1 MATPSASSRPS
12 ARAIGSV
19 LVFHN
24 EAKPESRQTA
34 LKAAA
39 LLRRKKVKV
48 WLAGSR
54 PPRAAL
60 DQADMAVAIGG
71 DGTMLRVARLA
82 APRGLPL
89 LGVHAG
95 GLGFLA
101 GAESRGLEAGLRA
114 ALSGRLAVQERSLL
128 SVEVYRGLRRLLGPT
143 LVLNEC
149 VIRTGDQARAVTL
162 SLRSDDGA
170 VADYFGDG
178 LIVATPTGST
188 AYALAAAGPIVDPSL
203 EVNLVVP
210 ICPHALTQ
218 RPLIV
223 PASMPLAIRHER
235 RRFHEPP
242 AVHVSL
248 DGQRGRELLVG
259 DEVRVRPGGTLR
271 LLMPRGRSF
280 FDALRLKLQWGV
292 R

>member
-1 MATPSASSRPS
+1 MATPSKSVPPS
-12 ARAIGSV
+12 GRAIGSV

-24 EAKPESRQTA
+24 EARPESRRIA
-34 LKAAA
+34 RLAAS
-39 LLRRKKVKV
+39 LLRKRRVKV
-48 WLAGSR
+48 WMAGNR
-54 PPRAAL
+54 PPAGAL
-60 DQADMAVAIGG
+60 ERADMAVAVGG

-101 GAESRGLEAGLRA
+101 GAQLRGLVGSLDA
-114 ALSGRLAVQERSLL
+114 ALDGRMNIQERSLL
-128 SVEVYRGLRRLLGPT
+128 SIEVYRGPRRLLGPT
-143 LVLNEC
+143 LALNEC
-149 VIRTGDQARAVTL
+149 VIRTGDQARAVNL
-162 SLRSDDGA
+162 SMRGDGA
-170 VADYFGDG
+170 SVADYFGDG

-188 AYALAAAGPIVDPSL
+188 AYALAASGPIVDPSL
-203 EVNLVVP
+203 DVNLVVP

-223 PASMPLAIRHER
+223 PASLPLVIRHER
-235 RRFHEPP
+235 RRLHEAPR
-242 AVHVSL
+242 VHVSL

-259 DEVRVRPGGTLR
+259 DEVRVRPGGSLR
-271 LLMPRGRSF
+271 LLMPPERSF
-280 FDALRLKLQWGV
+280 FDALRRKLQWGV

>member
-1 MATPSASSRPS
+1 MVTPSVSSPPS
-12 ARAIGSV
+12 GRAIGSV

-24 EAKPESRQTA
+24 EAKPESRRAAQQTA
-34 LKAAA
+34 AY
-39 LLRRKKVKV
+39 LRKRKVKV
-48 WLAGSR
+48 WLADRRVPAG
-54 PPRAAL
+54 AL
-60 DQADMAVAIGG
+60 DRADLAVAIGG

-101 GAESRGLEAGLRA
+101 GADANGLAAGLQA
-114 ALSGRLAVQERSLL
+114 ALKGRLQIQERSML
-128 SVEVYRGLRRLLGPT
+128 SVEVYRGPRRLFGPT

-162 SLRSDDGA
+162 SLRSETGL

-223 PASMPLAIRHER
+223 PAATPLTIRHER
-235 RRFHEPP
+235 RRLHEPP
-242 AVHVSL
+242 PVHVSL
-248 DGQRGRELLVG
+248 DGQRGRELLIG
-259 DEVRVRPGGTLR
+259 DEVRVRPGGALR
-271 LLMPRGRSF
+271 LLMPPDRSF
-280 FDALRLKLQWGV
+280 FDALRRKLSWGV

>member
-1 MATPSASSRPS
+1 MAKPSSSPPPS
-12 ARAIGSV
+12 GRAIGSV

-24 EAKPESRQTA
+24 EAKPESYQAALQTA
-34 LKAAA
+34 AY
-39 LLRRKKVKV
+39 LRKRKVKV
-48 WLAGSR
+48 WLAGRR
-54 PPRAAL
+54 PPAGAL
-60 DQADMAVAIGG
+60 EQADLAVAIGG

-101 GAESRGLEAGLRA
+101 GADAGGLARGLDA
-114 ALSGRLAVQERSLL
+114 ALSGRLVIQERSMLA
-128 SVEVYRGLRRLLGPT
+128 VEVYRGLRRVLGPT

-162 SLRSDDGA
+162 SLRSDGRA
-170 VADYFGDG
+170 IADYFGDG

-203 EVNLVVP
+203 DVNLVVP

-223 PASMPLAIRHER
+223 PASLPLSIRHER

-259 DEVRVRPGGTLR
+259 DEVRLRPGGSLR
-271 LLMPRGRSF
+271 LLMPPERSF
-280 FDALRLKLQWGV
+280 FDALRRKLQWGV

>member
-1 MATPSASSRPS
+1 MSSPPSGRE
-12 ARAIGSV
+12 IGSV
-19 LVFHN
+19 LVFFN
-24 EAKPESRQTA
+24 EARPESRLTA
-34 LKAAA
+34 RKATAY
-39 LLRRKKVKV
+39 LRRRKVKV
-48 WLAGSR
+48 WLTGNR
-54 PPRAAL
+54 PPAGAL
-60 DQADMAVAIGG
+60 DAAGMALAIGG
-71 DGTMLRVARLA
+71 DGTMLRVARMA

-101 GAESRGLEAGLRA
+101 GCDARGLLPALREALA
-114 ALSGRLAVQERSLL
+114 GRLKTQERSLL
-128 SVEVYRGLRRLLGPT
+128 TVEVYRGPRRLFGPT

-162 SLRSDDGA
+162 SLRTDGTA

-188 AYALAAAGPIVDPSL
+188 AYALAASGPIVDPSL

-223 PASMPLAIRHER
+223 PATMPLVIRHEPR
-235 RRFHEPP
+235 SFHEAPP
-242 AVHVSL
+242 VHVSL
-248 DGQRGRELLVG
+248 DGRRGRELLVG

-271 LLMPRGRSF
+271 LLMGADRSF
-280 FDALRLKLQWGV
+280 YDALRRKLSWGV

>member
-24 EAKPESRQTA
+24 QAKPESRRAALQT
-34 LKAAA
+34 AA
-39 LLRRKKVKV
+39 LLRKRKVKV
-48 WLAGSR
+48 WLADR
-54 PPRAAL
+54 RVPPGAL
-60 DQADMAVAIGG
+60 DRADLAVAIGG

-101 GAESRGLEAGLRA
+101 AAEARGLASGLDA
-114 ALSGRLAVQERSLL
+114 ALKGRLRIQERSML
-128 SVEVYRGLRRLLGPT
+128 SVEVYRGSRRLFGPR

-162 SLRSDDGA
+162 SLRNDAGA

-188 AYALAAAGPIVDPSL
+188 AYALAAAGPIVDPAL
-203 EVNLVVP
+203 DANLVVP

-223 PASMPLAIRHER
+223 PAAYTLTIRHEAR
-235 RRFHEPP
+235 SLHEAPP
-242 AVHVSL
+242 VHVSL

-259 DEVRVRPGGTLR
+259 DEVRVRPGGSLR
-271 LLMPRGRSF
+271 LLMPPNQSF
-280 FDALRLKLQWGV
+280 FDALREKLSWGV